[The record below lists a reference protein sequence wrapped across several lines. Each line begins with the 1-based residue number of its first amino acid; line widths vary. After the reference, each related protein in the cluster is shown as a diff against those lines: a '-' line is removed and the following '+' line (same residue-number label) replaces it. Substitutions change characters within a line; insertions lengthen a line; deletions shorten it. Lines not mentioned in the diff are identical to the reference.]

1 MSLCLNIL
9 LYMKGYVPQI
19 NYDFLKQKNRF

>member
-9 LYMKGYVPQI
+9 WAVLV
-19 NYDFLKQKNRF
+19 